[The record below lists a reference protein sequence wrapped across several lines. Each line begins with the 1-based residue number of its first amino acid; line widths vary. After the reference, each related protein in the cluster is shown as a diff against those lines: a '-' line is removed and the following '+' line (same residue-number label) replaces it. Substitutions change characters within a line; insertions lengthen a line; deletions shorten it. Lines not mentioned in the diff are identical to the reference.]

1 MYADNTIRPMLVFEN
16 AMLFERKKN
25 PEVIVNNTKVKV
37 RTEKRYFRIAIVRLE
52 FMCAVLLG

>member
-37 RTEKRYFRIAIVRLE
+37 RTEQGILE
-52 FMCAVLLG
+52 